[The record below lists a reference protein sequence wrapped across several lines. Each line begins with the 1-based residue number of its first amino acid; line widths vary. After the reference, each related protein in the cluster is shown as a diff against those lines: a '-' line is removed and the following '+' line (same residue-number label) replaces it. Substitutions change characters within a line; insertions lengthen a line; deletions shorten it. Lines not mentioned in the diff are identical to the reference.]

1 MPGVFSKKPRML
13 LGLDIGSTSVKLLE
27 LGGTSSRYQ
36 VEVYAIEPL
45 PANAL
50 VERAIVEP
58 ELVARAVSRLVTKAH
73 ARSRHVAVAV
83 SGPAVITRMLDMP
96 AGLSAD
102 ELEIQLR
109 ADADQYIPYP
119 LDDVAL
125 DFHVIGTCADNPGR
139 VNVLVA
145 ACRRER
151 VELLEAVL
159 DLAGL
164 VPAVVDVEAHAW
176 QRAVTLLS
184 GTQRPAVA
192 LIDIGT
198 HLTTLHVLS
207 EGLIVFSREH
217 LFGGRQL
224 AENIQRQEGRESE
237 PVVRMEE
244 GSDGCSGELHQP
256 SCEAL
261 LQQIS
266 RSLQWYIESDSTRKV
281 ERVLLAG
288 GGASIDGLAPMIE
301 RCLKV
306 PTQVA
311 NPFTSM
317 TLAARVNPASL
328 ADAAP
333 ALMIACGLALRSFD

>member
-36 VEVYAIEPL
+36 VETFAIEPL

-50 VERAIVEP
+50 VERAIAEP
-58 ELVARAVSRLVTKAH
+58 ELVARAVSRLVAKAQT
-73 ARSRHVAVAV
+73 RSRHVAMAV

-96 AGLSAD
+96 AGLSVD

-109 ADADQYIPYP
+109 VDADQYVPYP
-119 LDDVAL
+119 LDDVAF
-125 DFHVIGTCADNPGR
+125 DFQVIGASTDNPGR

-176 QRAVTLLS
+176 QRAIALLP
-184 GTQRPAVA
+184 GLQGAVVA

-207 EGLIVFSREH
+207 DGLIVHSREH

-224 AENIQRQEGRESE
+224 AEDIQRPLGRDAEQA
-237 PVVRMEE
+237 VRVEE
-244 GSDGCSGELHQP
+244 WSDPCSAEILQPGGET
-256 SCEAL
+256 L

-266 RSLQWYIESDSTRKV
+266 RSLREYVDSDSTRKV
-281 ERVLLAG
+281 ERILLAG
-288 GGASIDGLAPMIE
+288 GGASIDGLAPMVE
-301 RCLKV
+301 RCLEI
-306 PTQVA
+306 PTQVVS
-311 NPFTSM
+311 PFAGM
-317 TLAARVNPASL
+317 TLASQVNPAAL
-328 ADAAP
+328 VDAAP
-333 ALMIACGLALRSFD
+333 VLMIACGLALRSFD

>member
-13 LGLDIGSTSVKLLE
+13 LGIDIGSTSIKLLE
-27 LGGTSSRYQ
+27 LSGASSRYQ
-36 VEVYAIEPL
+36 VEAFAIEPL

-50 VERAIVEP
+50 VERNITEP
-58 ELVARAVSRLVTKAH
+58 ELVGRAVSRLVTKAH

-83 SGPAVITRMLDMP
+83 SGPAVITRVLEMP

-102 ELEIQLR
+102 ELENQLR
-109 ADADQYIPYP
+109 IDADQYVPYP

-125 DFHVIGTCADNPGR
+125 DFQVIGACADNPGR

-224 AENIQRQEGRESE
+224 AGDIQRHLG
-237 PVVRMEE
+237 
-244 GSDGCSGELHQP
+244 GDGELAVRVEEWSGDHSAEILQP
-256 SCEAL
+256 DLQLLEFLSKGEDLKAFDYWRNLQTSAFNHPDMLGKPSWGHAL
-261 LQQIS
+261 YEMSLGHIDPYHFEKVFGSPLRLKIS
-266 RSLQWYIESDSTRKV
+266 LSELNH
-281 ERVLLAG
+281 G
-288 GGASIDGLAPMIE
+288 
-301 RCLKV
+301 
-306 PTQVA
+306 
-311 NPFTSM
+311 
-317 TLAARVNPASL
+317 
-328 ADAAP
+328 
-333 ALMIACGLALRSFD
+333 

>member
-109 ADADQYIPYP
+109 VDADQYIPYP

-139 VNVLVA
+139 VNVLLA

-151 VELLEAVL
+151 VEMLEAVL

-176 QRAVTLLS
+176 QRAVALLP
-184 GTQRPAVA
+184 GLQGAAVA

-198 HLTTLHVLS
+198 HLTTLHVLCN
-207 EGLIVFSREH
+207 GLIVHSREH

-224 AENIQRQEGRESE
+224 AEDIQRHLGRDVELA
-237 PVVRMEE
+237 VRVEE
-244 GSDGCSGELHQP
+244 WSGDHSAEILRP
-256 SCEAL
+256 GGGRL
-261 LQQIS
+261 LQQIF
-266 RSLQWYIESDSTRKV
+266 RSLQGYVDSDPARRV

-288 GGASIDGLAPMIE
+288 GGASIDGLAPMVE
-301 RCLKV
+301 RCLDI

-311 NPFTSM
+311 NPFVDM
-317 TLAARVNPASL
+317 TLAPQVNPVAL
-328 ADAAP
+328 VDAAP
-333 ALMIACGLALRSFD
+333 ALVIACGLALRSFD